1 MQRNEVNPIPS
12 INNSS
17 LSAKRPLKIV
27 FTGPES
33 SGKTTLAALV
43 AKSYQSHW
51 LPEFSRT
58 YLNQLNRSYIVA
70 DLVKI
75 AEGQL
80 IAQQEFTQNHPTQSY
95 LFYDTSLL
103 VIKVWSIFKYGFYN
117 FKLEQLLRQNLPDI
131 FFLCDWQIPW
141 EYDPL
146 RETPNDRAALYAIY
160 KAELSA
166 LKVPFFE
173 ITGSATER
181 LDKVRAVLSEK
192 V

>member
-1 MQRNEVNPIPS
+1 
-12 INNSS
+12 
-17 LSAKRPLKIV
+17 LSVKRPLKIV

-33 SGKTTLAALV
+33 SGKTTITALAAN
-43 AKSYQSHW
+43 SFQSNW

-58 YLNQLNRSYIVA
+58 YLNQLNRPYIAA
-70 DLVKI
+70 DLIKI

-80 IAQQEFTQNHPTQSY
+80 ASEQEFAQNHSNQSC

-117 FKLEQLLRQNLPDI
+117 FKLDQLLRQNLPDI

-141 EYDPL
+141 EFDPL

-160 KAELSA
+160 KAELIA
-166 LKVPFFE
+166 LNVPFFE
-173 ITGSATER
+173 INGSETER
-181 LDKVRAVLSEK
+181 LNKVKSVLREF
-192 V
+192 

>member
-1 MQRNEVNPIPS
+1 M
-12 INNSS
+12 
-17 LSAKRPLKIV
+17 SAKRPLKIV

-33 SGKTTLAALV
+33 SGKTTLTSLV
-43 AKSYQSHW
+43 AKSYQSYW

-58 YLNQLNRSYIVA
+58 YLTQLNRPYIVA

-80 IAQQEFTQNHPTQSY
+80 LVQQQFAQKHSSQSY
-95 LFYDTSLL
+95 LFHDTSLL

-117 FKLEQLLRQNLPDI
+117 FKLEQLLRNNLPDI

-160 KAELSA
+160 KAELIA
-166 LKVPFFE
+166 LKIPFFE
-173 ITGSATER
+173 ITGSETER
-181 LDKVRAVLSEK
+181 LNTVRKVLHEF
-192 V
+192 

>member
-1 MQRNEVNPIPS
+1 M
-12 INNSS
+12 
-17 LSAKRPLKIV
+17 SAKRPLKIV

-33 SGKTTLAALV
+33 SGKTTIAKLAATT
-43 AKSYQSHW
+43 YQTNW
-51 LPEFSRT
+51 LPEYART
-58 YLNQLNRSYIVA
+58 YLNQLNRPYIAA
-70 DLVKI
+70 DLVEI
-75 AEGQL
+75 ATGQL
-80 IAQQEFTQNHPTQSY
+80 LSEQQFIKKYPSQEF
-95 LFYDTSLL
+95 LFFDTSFL

-160 KAELSA
+160 KAEVSA

-173 ITGSATER
+173 ITGSETER
-181 LDKVRAVLSEK
+181 LNGVRKVLSEF
-192 V
+192 